1 MTSPIRTSFCACIAL
16 LLLCQSLLAQNAI
29 GKGEVLK
36 LYNQH
41 CVICHGADFNNG
53 LGGSLL
59 DEWNHVTADR
69 SVDNIIKNGIPG
81 IEMQPYKG
89 ILSDEEIRSLAV
101 LIEEKR
107 HQHNTKDRSY
117 PTDRDAV
124 FKTEH
129 HSFKIET
136 LATCPDGIYWAVD
149 FLPDGTPL
157 ATGFEGQLYVLQD
170 GKLSA
175 PIAGTPKVWRHGQGG
190 LLDVG
195 VHPDYD
201 ENGWIYLSFSEE
213 LSEKNGFTTVV
224 RGRIKDGQWVDQ
236 EILFQVDPKFASG
249 GGAHFGSRFVFDDG
263 YLFFGVGDRGPMDQ
277 AQDLTRPN
285 GKIHRIHD
293 DGRIPEDNPFS
304 QKPGAFKTIWSY
316 GNRNA
321 QGLTKHPETGA
332 LWESEHGPRGGDEIN
347 MIEPGKNYGW
357 PVISYGMNYN
367 GKPITALTEKA
378 GMEQPA
384 THFTPSIAIC
394 GTDFYT
400 GDQFPKWNN
409 HLFTGGLAS
418 QELWRLETDG
428 NRVVHRELVLKNQ
441 GRVRDVRVGPD
452 GYLYLILNKG
462 KRAGESELCRL
473 IPQ

>member
-1 MTSPIRTSFCACIAL
+1 VRRLLYYSATSVLTILTFI
-16 LLLCQSLLAQNAI
+16 LAHEVQGRS

-41 CVICHGADFNNG
+41 CIACHGADFNQG

-59 DEWNHVTADR
+59 DEWSHVTDER
-69 SVDNIIKNGIPG
+69 SVDDVIKNGVPG
-81 IEMQPYKG
+81 LEMAVFKD
-89 ILSDEEIRSLAV
+89 ILSDKEIRSLAI

-107 HQHNTKDRSY
+107 HQHNTKDLSF
-117 PTDRDAV
+117 PTDSDAV
-124 FKTEH
+124 FESEH
-129 HSFKIET
+129 HSFKIEK
-136 LATCPDGIYWAVD
+136 LATCPQGIFWAVE

-157 ATGFEGQLYVLQD
+157 LTGFKGQLYLLED

-175 PIAGTPKVWRHGQGG
+175 PITGTPKVWNKGQGG

-201 ENGWIYLSFSEE
+201 QNGWIYLSYAEE
-213 LSEKNGFTTVV
+213 HGDGIGTTSVV
-224 RGRIKDGQWVDQ
+224 RGKISDGQWTDEQSIFKSDKKDSTKAGV
-236 EILFQVDPKFASG
+236 
-249 GGAHFGSRFVFDDG
+249 HFGSRFVFDDG
-263 YLFFGVGDRGPMDQ
+263 YLFFGIGDRGSMDS
-277 AQDLTRPN
+277 AQDLSRSN

-293 DGRIPEDNPFS
+293 DGRIPDDNPFS
-304 QKPGAFKTIWSY
+304 QQAGAFKSIWSY

-321 QGLTKHPETGA
+321 QGLTRHPTTGD

-347 MIEPGKNYGW
+347 RIEKGKNYGW

-367 GKPITALTEKA
+367 GKPITSLTEKE

-400 GDQFPKWNN
+400 GSRFPKWNN
-409 HLFTGGLAS
+409 HLFTGGLVT

-428 NRVVHRELVLKNQ
+428 GQVVHRELVLKNQ
-441 GRVRDVRVGPD
+441 GRIRDVRVGPD
-452 GYLYLILNKG
+452 GYLYLILNRS
-462 KRAGESELCRL
+462 KRDGDSHLCRL
-473 IPQ
+473 VPQ